1 WLDLIDLLERFAH
14 LRAHANQN
22 AEQGGARVV
31 QTGVAH
37 EQMSARLRGG
47 RNEPERRRG
56 NISGNEEIARFGSLI
71 AENTDAAVVV
81 FTHRADE
88 ITIQHQLGMIAA

>member
-1 WLDLIDLLERFAH
+1 
-14 LRAHANQN
+14 
-22 AEQGGARVV
+22 
-31 QTGVAH
+31 
-37 EQMSARLRGG
+37 MSARLRGG

-81 FTHRADE
+81 FFTHRADE
-88 ITIQHQLGMIAA
+88 IIIQHQLGVIAALRGLFHGGFSLGEKTREKQRAFYLRAGDG